1 MKFKDVAKFLNEE
14 RKMKKISFKTIARAV
29 DTSDSN
35 VENLM
40 KAKHCPKF
48 DLVEKVANYL
58 GLELYPICLEE
69 D

>member
-1 MKFKDVAKFLNEE
+1 MKFEDVAKFLNEE
-14 RKMKKISFKTIARAV
+14 RKRKKINYKTIARFV
-29 DTSDSN
+29 DTNPAN